1 MKTIIYNLYLTILK
15 PTLGGIAVL
24 ILVSGCGANENL
36 KSSTSEVEE
45 GVDINK
51 DPLSAIQKV
60 VKLGENASNIQQEI
74 ANKEPVEPITFKE
87 LLKYLPQA
95 PKGWQADKPKGET
108 NSFGNYSITQV
119 NQRYSRGDKKMT
131 VSIFDWAFNSALYV
145 PFLLTT
151 EFSQESTE
159 GYNKGIKIGNIP
171 GREEY
176 SYSSKQGTLNLLVN
190 NRFFVQIEGNNIED
204 SELQEW
210 WQLFDQKS
218 LTKIS
223 KKQS

>member
-1 MKTIIYNLYLTILK
+1 MKTIINNLYSTIVK
-15 PTLGGIAVL
+15 PVLGGIAVL

-36 KSSTSEVEE
+36 KSSTSEVKE

-51 DPLSAIQKV
+51 DPLAAIQKV
-60 VKLGENASNIQQEI
+60 VKLGKNAGNIQQEI

-87 LLKYLPQA
+87 LLEYLPQA
-95 PKGWQADKPKGET
+95 PRGWKAEKPKGET
-108 NSFGNYSITQV
+108 NSLGNYSITQV
-119 NQRYSRGDKKMT
+119 NQKYSQGDKKMT
-131 VSIFDWAFNSALYV
+131 ISIFDWAFNSALYV
-145 PFLLTT
+145 PFLLST

-176 SYSSKQGTLNLLVN
+176 SYASKQGTLNLLVN

-210 WQLFDQKS
+210 WQMIDQNS

-223 KKQS
+223 KKQA